1 MKQFS
6 LFELQQFEGYDTL
19 KGILSE
25 AELQI
30 FYNVPKEQRSNVLP
44 NKTLT
49 RVEPKILPIAE
60 PIQVSPLVVNVGT
73 QKCTFNEVLVMANEY
88 MLKTFIVDGRA
99 FNMRDMDVHLE
110 FNDNKS
116 RWGYAKRSGRRYTIS
131 LSKWM
136 CDNTKAT
143 MEDWIDTMLHEM
155 AHIIDYVVRG
165 KSDHS
170 YRWVHIA
177 KTIGCNGERTAKVD
191 YTSDIKSK
199 YTAICDNCGKETP
212 KHKRPRVGQACGKCC
227 REHNGGRY
235 TDKYILRIAQNY

>member
-30 FYNVPKEQRSNVLP
+30 FYNVPKEQRGGVLP

-49 RVEPKILPIAE
+49 RVVPKLDPIKV
-60 PIQVSPLVVNVGT
+60 PIISSELVVKIST
-73 QKCTFNEVLVMANEY
+73 QKCTFNDVFAMANEY
-88 MLKTFIVDGRA
+88 MLKTFVVDGRA
-99 FNMRDMDVHLE
+99 FNMRDMGVHLE

-116 RWGYAKRSGRRYTIS
+116 RWGFAKRSGRHYTIS

-143 MEDWIDTMLHEM
+143 MADWIDTMLHEM
-155 AHIIDYVVRG
+155 AHVIDYVVRG
-165 KSDHS
+165 RSDHS

-177 KTIGCNGERTAKVD
+177 TTIGCSGERTAKVD
-191 YTSDIKSK
+191 FEDDIQTK
-199 YTAICDNCGKETP
+199 YTTICNNCGKESH
-212 KHKRPRVGQACGKCC
+212 KHKKVRVGQACGKCC

-235 TDKYILRIAQNY
+235 SDKYILRIVQNY